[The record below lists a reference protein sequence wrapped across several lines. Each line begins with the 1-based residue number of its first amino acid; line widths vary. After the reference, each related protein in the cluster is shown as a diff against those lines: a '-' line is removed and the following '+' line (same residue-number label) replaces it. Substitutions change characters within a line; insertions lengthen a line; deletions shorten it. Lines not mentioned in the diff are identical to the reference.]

1 MTNPDEITKFDVTET
16 GPDTIEARG
25 SDGEIISDMTWGEF
39 EKRIGQSTE
48 FREALE
54 MQHLDRNNTNY
65 EQLFDEFLKDYIRK
79 IDANPLLLVYKNQE
93 YIMAMGNGKRHKSIG
108 RF

>member
-1 MTNPDEITKFDVTET
+1 MTNPDETTESDITET

-25 SDGEIISDMTWGEF
+25 SDGEIISGMTWGEF
-39 EKRIGQSTE
+39 EENWTTE

-54 MQHLDRNNTNY
+54 MLHLNRNNTNY
-65 EQLFDEFLKDYIRK
+65 EQLFDEFLKGYIRK

-93 YIMAMGNGKRHKSIG
+93 YIMAKGPIPSKDSKK
-108 RF
+108 

>member
-1 MTNPDEITKFDVTET
+1 MTNPDETIKVDITET

-25 SDGEIISDMTWGEF
+25 SGGEGMTWGEF

-93 YIMAMGNGKRHKSIG
+93 YIMAKGTNPSEDSKK
-108 RF
+108 

>member
-1 MTNPDEITKFDVTET
+1 MKLLNSITET
-16 GPDTIEARG
+16 GPDTIEARS
-25 SDGEIISDMTWGEF
+25 SDGEIISGMTWGEF
-39 EKRIGQSTE
+39 EKRIAQSTE

-65 EQLFDEFLKDYIRK
+65 EQLFDEFLKHYMRK

-93 YIMAMGNGKRHKSIG
+93 YIMAKGSIPSKDSKK
-108 RF
+108 

>member
-1 MTNPDEITKFDVTET
+1 MINPDETIKFDITET
-16 GPDTIEARG
+16 GPDTIEARS
-25 SDGEIISDMTWGEF
+25 SDGEIISGMTWGVL
-39 EKRIGQSTE
+39 KRIGQSTE

-93 YIMAMGNGKRHKSIG
+93 YIMAKGPIPSKDSKK
-108 RF
+108 

>member
-1 MTNPDEITKFDVTET
+1 MTNPDETIKFDITET
-16 GPDTIEARG
+16 GPDTIEARS
-25 SDGEIISDMTWGEF
+25 SDGEIISGMTWGEF

-54 MQHLDRNNTNY
+54 MLHLDRNNTNY
-65 EQLFDEFLKDYIRK
+65 EQLFDEFLKGYIRK

-93 YIMAMGNGKRHKSIG
+93 YIMAKGPIPSKDSKK
-108 RF
+108 

>member
-1 MTNPDEITKFDVTET
+1 MTNPDETIEFDITET
-16 GPDTIEARG
+16 GPDTIEVRG
-25 SDGEIISDMTWGEF
+25 SDGEIISGMTWGEF

-93 YIMAMGNGKRHKSIG
+93 YIMAKGTNPSEDSKK
-108 RF
+108 

>member
-1 MTNPDEITKFDVTET
+1 MTNPDDTIKFDITET

-25 SDGEIISDMTWGEF
+25 SDVEIISGMTWGEF
-39 EKRIGQSTE
+39 EKRIAQSTE

-54 MQHLDRNNTNY
+54 IEHFDRSNTNY

-79 IDANPLLLVYKNQE
+79 IDTNPLLLVYKNQE
-93 YIMAMGNGKRHKSIG
+93 YIMAKGTNPSEDSKK
-108 RF
+108 

>member
-1 MTNPDEITKFDVTET
+1 V
-16 GPDTIEARG
+16 
-25 SDGEIISDMTWGEF
+25 ISPEF

-54 MQHLDRNNTNY
+54 MQHFDRDNTNY
-65 EQLFDEFLKDYIRK
+65 EQLFDEFLKDYLRK

-93 YIMAMGNGKRHKSIG
+93 YIMAKDTIPSKGSKK
-108 RF
+108 

>member
-1 MTNPDEITKFDVTET
+1 MTNPDKTIRFDITET
-16 GPDTIEARG
+16 GPDTIEAR
-25 SDGEIISDMTWGEF
+25 SPEGEIISGMTWGEF

-54 MQHLDRNNTNY
+54 MLHLDRNNTNY
-65 EQLFDEFLKDYIRK
+65 EQLFDEFLKGYIRK

-93 YIMAMGNGKRHKSIG
+93 YIMTKGPNPSEDSKK
-108 RF
+108 

>member
-1 MTNPDEITKFDVTET
+1 MTNPDETTKSDITET
-16 GPDTIEARG
+16 GPDTIEARS
-25 SDGEIISDMTWGEF
+25 SDGEIISGMTWGVL
-39 EKRIGQSTE
+39 KRIGQSTE

-93 YIMAMGNGKRHKSIG
+93 YIMAKGPIPSKDSKK
-108 RF
+108 

>member
-1 MTNPDEITKFDVTET
+1 MTNPDETTKFDITET

-25 SDGEIISDMTWGEF
+25 SDGEIISGMTWGEF

-54 MQHLDRNNTNY
+54 MQHFDRNNTNY
-65 EQLFDEFLKDYIRK
+65 GQLIDAFLKDYIRK

-93 YIMAMGNGKRHKSIG
+93 YSMAKGPIPSKDSKK
-108 RF
+108 

>member
-1 MTNPDEITKFDVTET
+1 MTNPDETTRSDITET
-16 GPDTIEARG
+16 GPDTIEARS
-25 SDGEIISDMTWGEF
+25 SDGEIISGMTWGVL
-39 EKRIGQSTE
+39 KRIGQSTE

-93 YIMAMGNGKRHKSIG
+93 YIMAKGPIPSKYSKK
-108 RF
+108 

>member
-1 MTNPDEITKFDVTET
+1 MTNPDETTRSDITET
-16 GPDTIEARG
+16 GPDTIEARS
-25 SDGEIISDMTWGEF
+25 SDGEIISGMTWGVL
-39 EKRIGQSTE
+39 KRIGQSTE

-93 YIMAMGNGKRHKSIG
+93 YIMAKGPIPSKDSKK
-108 RF
+108 